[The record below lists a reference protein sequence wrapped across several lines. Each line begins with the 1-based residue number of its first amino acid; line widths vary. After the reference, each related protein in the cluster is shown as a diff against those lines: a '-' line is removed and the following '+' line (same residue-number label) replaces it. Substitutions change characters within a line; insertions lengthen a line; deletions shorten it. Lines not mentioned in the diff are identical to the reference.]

1 MKNSRFTVATHIL
14 SILSFYFEMK
24 PGFLVK
30 SHWMADSVNTNP
42 VIIRRILGKL
52 REAGLVDVQ
61 GGASGGSKLTR
72 SPKKISLKHVYK
84 AIEDDKLFALHPNP
98 PSTECPVGSTIR
110 PVISDVFEAVDS
122 AIDKVLKEKTLD
134 DLYQEMQADYTKT
147 HSRTFKELFR
157 MES

>member
-1 MKNSRFTVATHIL
+1 LKNSRFTVATHIL
-14 SILSFYFEMK
+14 SILSFYYEMK

-52 REAGLVDVQ
+52 REAGLVDIQ
-61 GGASGGSKLTR
+61 GGASGGAKLTR

-84 AIEDDKLFALHPNP
+84 AIEDDKLFALHTNT
-98 PSTECPVGSTIR
+98 PSVDCPVGLTIR
-110 PVISDVFEAVDS
+110 PVISGVFDEVDNAVNS
-122 AIDKVLKEKTLD
+122 VLEEKSLD
-134 DLYQEMQADYTKT
+134 DLYQEMQTNYTEKY
-147 HSRTFKELFR
+147 SRTFKELFK